1 MKQIKIIATLLIL
14 TSSIFII
21 HGVPKHQIDTINE
34 PAFRFELK
42 SSTIGEE
49 K

>member
-1 MKQIKIIATLLIL
+1 MKLIRIIATLILL

-21 HGVPKHQIDTINE
+21 HGIPKHQIDTINE